1 MKVKVTRSLFE
12 SMVQPLI
19 DRSLE
24 PCRKCIKDAGLTTKE
39 IQEACVVVLW
49 RACNLG
55 LSFLPDFSR
64 W

>member
-1 MKVKVTRSLFE
+1 LKVKVTRSLFE

-39 IQEACVVVLW
+39 IQEARVLLVLY
-49 RACNLG
+49 CGGLVTLG
-55 LSFLPDFSR
+55 CPFA
-64 W
+64 